1 MKGVIILLGIILV
14 LLLMYLISS
23 KKKDIKMSI
32 VAKAMIAQFVIAIL
46 LVKFPYGRIVVSKI
60 SQVVIEVLNYGF
72 NGLSFVFGSLADPGQ
87 ATGFIFV
94 VTVLGNIVFLS
105 ALVSAL
111 FYLGVLG
118 FVIKIIGKVVGKFLG
133 TSQVES
139 FVAVANMFL
148 GQTESPILV
157 SKYLGSM
164 TQSEIMVVLVS
175 GMGSMSATI
184 IGGYVALG
192 IPMEY
197 LLIASAL
204 VPLGSIAISK
214 ILLPETEKAEFIEDV
229 SMDRKGHHENIISAV
244 TEGAV
249 NGMSAAIAIAASL
262 IAFISLTALVNGVL
276 GIFGCSLEKIFS
288 YAFSPIGYFMGLD
301 GNNIFLAGELLGYK
315 LVLNEFIA
323 FQKLGQLIQALDY
336 RTGLII
342 SIALAGF
349 ANFSSMGICISGI
362 SVLCPEKRSVLARLA
377 FKAMIGGF
385 TVSVLSAMIVAFI
398 TAL

>member
-118 FVIKIIGKVVGKFLG
+118 FVVKIIGKVVGKFLG

-262 IAFISLTALVNGVL
+262 IAFISLTALVNGIL

>member
-118 FVIKIIGKVVGKFLG
+118 FVVKIIGKVVGKFLG

-262 IAFISLTALVNGVL
+262 IAFISLTALINGVL

-288 YAFSPIGYFMGLD
+288 YVFSPIGYFMGLD

-398 TAL
+398 TAK

>member
-1 MKGVIILLGIILV
+1 MKGLIILLGIV
-14 LLLMYLISS
+14 LLLGIMFLISS
-23 KKKDIKMSI
+23 NRKEIKMSI
-32 VAKAMIAQFVIAIL
+32 VAKAMIAQFVIAVL
-46 LVKFPYGRIVVSKI
+46 LVKFPYGKIVVSKI
-60 SQVVIEVLNYGF
+60 SDVVTEVLNYGV
-72 NGLSFVFGSLADPGQ
+72 NGLSFVFGSLADPSK
-87 ATGFIFV
+87 ASGFIFM
-94 VTVLGNIVFLS
+94 VTVLGNIIFLS
-105 ALVSAL
+105 ALVAAL

-118 FVIKIIGKVVGKFLG
+118 FIVKIIGKVVGKFLG

-157 SKYLGSM
+157 SKYLGRM
-164 TQSEIMVVLVS
+164 TQSEKMVVLVS

-204 VPLGSIAISK
+204 VPLGSIGISK
-214 ILLPETEKAEFIEDV
+214 ILLPETEQGKVIEDV

-244 TEGAV
+244 TEGAM

-262 IAFISLTALVNGVL
+262 VAFISIVALINGIL
-276 GIFGCSLEKIFS
+276 GIFGVSLEKIFS
-288 YAFSPIGYFMGLD
+288 YVFSPIGFFMGLD
-301 GNNIFLAGELLGYK
+301 KSNILFAGELLGYK

-323 FQKLGQLIQALDY
+323 FEKLGQLIQTLDY

-342 SIALAGF
+342 SISLAGF

-385 TVSVLSAMIVAFI
+385 TVSLLSAMIVAFI
-398 TAL
+398 TSF

>member
-1 MKGVIILLGIILV
+1 MKGLIILLGIV
-14 LLLMYLISS
+14 LLLGIMFLISS
-23 KKKDIKMSI
+23 NRKEIKMSI
-32 VAKAMIAQFVIAIL
+32 VAKAMIAQFVIAVL
-46 LVKFPYGRIVVSKI
+46 LVKFPYGKIVVSKI
-60 SQVVIEVLNYGF
+60 SDVVTEVLNYGV
-72 NGLSFVFGSLADPGQ
+72 NGLSFVFGSLADPSK
-87 ATGFIFV
+87 ASGFIFM
-94 VTVLGNIVFLS
+94 VTVLGNIIFLS
-105 ALVSAL
+105 ALVAAL

-118 FVIKIIGKVVGKFLG
+118 FIVKIIGKVVGKFLG

-157 SKYLGSM
+157 SKYLGRM

-204 VPLGSIAISK
+204 VPLGSIGISK
-214 ILLPETEKAEFIEDV
+214 ILLPETEQGKVIEDV

-244 TEGAV
+244 TEGAM

-262 IAFISLTALVNGVL
+262 VAFISIVALINGIL
-276 GIFGCSLEKIFS
+276 GIFGVSLEKIFS
-288 YAFSPIGYFMGLD
+288 YVFSPIGFFMGLD
-301 GNNIFLAGELLGYK
+301 KSNILFAGELLGYK

-323 FQKLGQLIQALDY
+323 FEKLGQLIQTLDY

-342 SIALAGF
+342 SISLAGF

-377 FKAMIGGF
+377 FKAMTGGF
-385 TVSVLSAMIVAFI
+385 TVSLLSAMIVAFI
-398 TAL
+398 TSF

>member
-118 FVIKIIGKVVGKFLG
+118 FVVKIIGKVVGKFLG

-262 IAFISLTALVNGVL
+262 IAFISLTALINGVL
-276 GIFGCSLEKIFS
+276 GIFGCSL
-288 YAFSPIGYFMGLD
+288 
-301 GNNIFLAGELLGYK
+301 
-315 LVLNEFIA
+315 
-323 FQKLGQLIQALDY
+323 
-336 RTGLII
+336 
-342 SIALAGF
+342 
-349 ANFSSMGICISGI
+349 
-362 SVLCPEKRSVLARLA
+362 
-377 FKAMIGGF
+377 
-385 TVSVLSAMIVAFI
+385 
-398 TAL
+398 

>member
-118 FVIKIIGKVVGKFLG
+118 FVVKIIGKVVGKFLG

-262 IAFISLTALVNGVL
+262 IAFISLTALINGVL

-288 YAFSPIGYFMGLD
+288 YVFSPIGYFMGLD

>member
-118 FVIKIIGKVVGKFLG
+118 FVVKIIGKVVGKFLG